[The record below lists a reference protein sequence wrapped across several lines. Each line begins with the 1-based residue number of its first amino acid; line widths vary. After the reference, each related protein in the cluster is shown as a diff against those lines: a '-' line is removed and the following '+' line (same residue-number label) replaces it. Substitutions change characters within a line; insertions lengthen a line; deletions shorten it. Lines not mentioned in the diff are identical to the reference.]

1 MRSILIISATKGS
14 NLVLSKKIGEYVSSD
29 YEIISLEDFIMPLYI
44 PGLKARENNNN
55 IEILSQKFIQSKGF
69 IFCAPEYNGGSPPIL
84 TNTITWLSVYTDDWR
99 GVFNNKKAIIA
110 THSGGAGFKF
120 LTSFRSQLEHLG
132 SLVYPRDI
140 VVNKNKKFNPQS
152 VKDILHEF
160 EKLI

>member
-69 IFCAPEYNGGSPPIL
+69 IFCATEYNGGSPPIL

>member
-1 MRSILIISATKGS
+1 MNKILIISATKGN
-14 NLVLSKKIGEYVSSD
+14 NLSLAKKIGNYVSID
-29 YEIISLEDFIMPLYI
+29 NKIISLEDFEMPLYV
-44 PGLKARENNNN
+44 PKT
-55 IEILSQKFIQSKGF
+55 EIIKTDAVKSLSELFIKSKGF

-84 TNTITWLSVYTDDWR
+84 TNAITWLSVYTDDWR

-132 SLVYPRDI
+132 TIVYPRNI
-140 VVNKNKKFNPQS
+140 VVNKDKKFSVQS
-152 VKDILHEF
+152 VEDILNEF

>member
-14 NLVLSKKIGEYVSSD
+14 NLVLSKKIGECVSSD

-99 GVFNNKKAIIA
+99 GLFNNKKAIIA

>member
-1 MRSILIISATKGS
+1 MRSILIISATKGN
-14 NLVLSKKIGEYVSSD
+14 NLVLAKKIGDYVSLD
-29 YEIISLEDFIMPLYI
+29 HNIISLEDFMMPLYTTGI
-44 PGLKARENNNN
+44 KLNENNN
-55 IEILSQKFIQSKGF
+55 IELLSQKFIKSRGF

-99 GVFNNKKAIIA
+99 SVFNNKKAIIT

-160 EKLI
+160 DKLI

>member
-1 MRSILIISATKGS
+1 MKSILIISATKGS
-14 NLVLSKKIGEYVSSD
+14 NLVLAKKIGGHISSD
-29 YEIISLEDFIMPLYI
+29 YEIISLEDYMMPLYS
-44 PGLKARENNNN
+44 PGLKVRENNN
-55 IEILSQKFIQSKGF
+55 IEMLSRKFIQSKGF

-99 GVFNNKKAIIA
+99 GIFNNKKAIIA

>member
-1 MRSILIISATKGS
+1 MSNILIISATKGS
-14 NLVLSKKIGEYVSSD
+14 NLVLARRIGDHVSLD
-29 YEIISLEDFIMPLYI
+29 HKIISLEDFVLPLYV
-44 PGLKARENNNN
+44 PGINVDKNNN

-84 TNTITWLSVYTDDWR
+84 TNTITWLSVCTNDWR
-99 GVFNNKKAIIA
+99 GVFNNKKALIA

-132 SLVYPRDI
+132 SIVYPRNI
-140 VVNKNKKFNPQS
+140 VVNKNKKFNS
-152 VKDILHEF
+152 LSIKDILQEF

>member
-14 NLVLSKKIGEYVSSD
+14 NLVLAKKIGDHISLD
-29 YEIISLEDFIMPLYI
+29 HNIISLEDFIMPLYTSGI
-44 PGLKARENNNN
+44 KLNDNNN
-55 IEILSQKFIQSKGF
+55 IELLSQKFIQSRGF
-69 IFCAPEYNGGSPPIL
+69 IFCSPEYNGGSPPIL
-84 TNTITWLSVYTDDWR
+84 TNTITWLSVYMNDWR
-99 GVFNNKKAIIA
+99 SVFNNKKAIIA

-140 VVNKNKKFNPQS
+140 VVNKNKKFNSQS

>member
-1 MRSILIISATKGS
+1 M
-14 NLVLSKKIGEYVSSD
+14 
-29 YEIISLEDFIMPLYI
+29 MPLYTTGI
-44 PGLKARENNNN
+44 KLNDNNN
-55 IEILSQKFIQSKGF
+55 IELLSQKFIQSRGF

-84 TNTITWLSVYTDDWR
+84 TNAITWLSVYADDWR

>member
-14 NLVLSKKIGEYVSSD
+14 NLVLAKKIGGHVSSD
-29 YEIISLEDFIMPLYI
+29 YEIISLEDYMMPLYS
-44 PGLKARENNNN
+44 PGLKVRENNN
-55 IEILSQKFIQSKGF
+55 IEMLSQKFIQSRGF

>member
-1 MRSILIISATKGS
+1 M
-14 NLVLSKKIGEYVSSD
+14 
-29 YEIISLEDFIMPLYI
+29 MPLYT

-55 IEILSQKFIQSKGF
+55 IEMLSQKFIQSKGF

-84 TNTITWLSVYTDDWR
+84 TNAITWLSVYTDDWR